1 MLSPTEFVT
10 MYQDLGRKKANSPC
24 LRVFLLAIFAGFL
37 IAMGGMAANV
47 AAHAQTNMS
56 AARVI
61 CGMLFPFA
69 LTMVIFTG
77 AELFTGNCLIAISVL
92 ERTTTLVAMLKN
104 LVVVYTGNFIGS
116 LLSGAMVVYSGQLS
130 LSDHLLAAYTIKIAA
145 SKCSIPFGQAVIL
158 GILCNVLV
166 CVAVMGG
173 LSEKNAIGRFVGIIA
188 PISFF
193 VIGGFEHCVANMYYI
208 VAGLFAVTIPQY
220 AQAAA
225 ELGVDTSV
233 LNWGNFFFMNL
244 LPVTIGNVIGGC
256 GLGCFLWLCHRQ
268 RSSELVTR

>member
-69 LTMVIFTG
+69 LTIVILTG

-116 LLSGAMVVYSGQLS
+116 LLSGSMVVYSGQLS

>member
-10 MYQDLGRKKANSPC
+10 MYQDLGRKKTNSPC

-37 IAMGGMAANV
+37 IAMGGMVANTAAY
-47 AAHAQTNMS
+47 AQTNMS
-56 AARVI
+56 VARVV

-92 ERTTTLVAMLKN
+92 GRTTTPVAMLKN
-104 LVVVYTGNFIGS
+104 LIVVYIGNFIGS
-116 LLSGAMVVYSGQLS
+116 LLSGAMVVYSGQLN
-130 LSDHLLAAYTIKIAA
+130 LSDHLLAAYTIKVAV
-145 SKCSIPFGQAVIL
+145 SKCSLPFGQAVVL

-166 CVAVMGG
+166 CIAVMGG

-208 VAGLFAVTIPQY
+208 IAGLFAVEIPQY
-220 AQAAA
+220 AQAAVT
-225 ELGVDTSV
+225 LGVDISA
-233 LNWGNFFFMNL
+233 LNWSNFFFVNL

-256 GLGCFLWLCHRQ
+256 GLGGFLWLCHRQ
-268 RSSELVTR
+268 RSSELVTQ

>member
-116 LLSGAMVVYSGQLS
+116 LMSGAMVVYSGQLS

-220 AQAAA
+220 AQAAT

>member
-193 VIGGFEHCVANMYYI
+193 VIGGFEHCVANMYYL

>member
-104 LVVVYTGNFIGS
+104 LAVVYIGNFIGS
-116 LLSGAMVVYSGQLS
+116 LMSGAMVVYSGQLS